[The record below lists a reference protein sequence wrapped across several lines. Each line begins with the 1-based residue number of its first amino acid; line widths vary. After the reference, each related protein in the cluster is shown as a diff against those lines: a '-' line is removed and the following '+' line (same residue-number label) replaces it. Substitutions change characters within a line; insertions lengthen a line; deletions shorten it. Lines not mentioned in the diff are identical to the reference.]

1 MHMHHIRRGTGKPLL
16 LIHGIGSSWR
26 SWRRIIYPLADAG
39 REVIAIDLPGHGDT
53 PALQGEVSIRTLAD
67 AVTEFLRSENLL
79 GIDAV
84 GSSMGARLV
93 LELARRGNVLGS
105 VVSLDPGGFWH
116 GWEIPVFYYSVAGSM
131 RLAQSLQPVLP
142 ALTRNPLSRSLL
154 LAQFS
159 ARPWNVP
166 SALALGEL
174 EGLAT
179 SASADELLD
188 DLAWGE
194 PQKGAPRGSIPSPL
208 VIGWGRQDLVCLPR
222 QAERAL
228 AAFPDAHLHWFS
240 NCGHFPQWDRPKETV
255 RLILAAT
262 TGKALPTIPVREKTH
277 PVPTKTWAAMV
288 GMGLAMAA
296 GTVWMLS
303 RRRATPLSA

>member
-53 PALQGEVSIRTLAD
+53 PKLKGEVSIRTLAD
-67 AVTEFLRSENLL
+67 AVTEFLKSENLL
-79 GIDAV
+79 GVDAV

-105 VVSLDPGGFWH
+105 VISLDPGGFWQ
-116 GWEIPVFYYSVAGSM
+116 GWEIPFFYYSVAGSI
-131 RLAQSLQPVLP
+131 RVVRSLQPVLP
-142 ALTRNPLSRSLL
+142 ALTWNPLSRAAL

-166 SALALGEL
+166 SAFALGEL
-174 EGLAT
+174 NCMAT
-179 SASADELLD
+179 SPSADELLNN
-188 DLAWGE
+188 LAWGE
-194 PQKGAPRGSIPSPL
+194 PQKGAPMESLQSPL

-222 QAERAL
+222 QAERAM
-228 AAFPDAHLHWFS
+228 AAFPDAHLHWFA

-262 TGKALPTIPVREKTH
+262 AGKPLPTMPSQERTH
-277 PVPTKTWAAMV
+277 PVPMKTWAAMLGV
-288 GMGLAMAA
+288 GFAMAA
-296 GTVWMLS
+296 STVWML
-303 RRRATPLSA
+303 RRRGTGTLRA